1 MKKALILTLGFDEK
15 FCYRAITRHKIS
27 EGDKIVLITAT
38 LVEKVRKA
46 YEWIKAFVSA
56 SYSNVEVR
64 LVELDV
70 RDILG
75 SLGKVSKIL
84 NEYKNYDLIIN
95 LSGGMRILSFIVLF
109 SIILS
114 DIRNLKLE
122 IELEDFSGV
131 IEIPTSLLSLPMIK
145 ASIGKEK
152 LTILRLIKEGK
163 NDVKSI
169 SNALNKDES
178 TVRRHLQTLHKLGL
192 IEVEKKKPL
201 IIKGTKLLNVI
212 FIE

>member
-15 FCYRAITRHKIS
+15 FCYRAITRHRIS
-27 EGDKIVLITAT
+27 EGDKIILITAT

-46 YEWIKAFVSA
+46 YEWIKAFINT
-56 SYSNVEVR
+56 SYNNVEVR

-70 RDILG
+70 KDIFS
-75 SLGKVSKIL
+75 SLGKVSRIF
-84 NEYKNYDLIIN
+84 NEYSNYNLIVN

-131 IEIPTSLLSLPMIK
+131 MEIPVPLLSLPMIK

-152 LTILRLIKEGK
+152 LAILKLIKEGK

-169 SNALNKDES
+169 SKALNKDES
-178 TVRRHLQTLHKLGL
+178 TIRRHLQTLHRLGL
-192 IEVEKKKPL
+192 IDFEKKKPL
-201 IIKGTKLLNVI
+201 IIKGTKLLNII
-212 FIE
+212 FI